1 MHMKSL
7 ARTVLAGATLALAV
21 SSVPAAAVTT
31 FRQFQQSNPLVENFV
46 YTNAATSTFSGTYA
60 LGLSTPRFGVPPIFF
75 PVTVTINASTT
86 APLMVMTSTTS
97 AQPGWAGTI
106 TLTTTDPLV
115 PGGNLLTVTFAGG
128 VAQFEN
134 DGTGNWS
141 AALALAAPSVPVVPG
156 GSFIAYLTDY
166 LPQKWIEGSNQNNFA
181 VSFSGGETIDGP
193 YAATGTFAAVVP
205 EPATW
210 AMLIAGFGLVGFAAR
225 RRRVAA
231 SIA

>member
-1 MHMKSL
+1 MMKSL
-7 ARTVLAGATLALAV
+7 TRLVLAGATLALAA
-21 SSVPAAAVTT
+21 SAVPASAVTT
-31 FRQFQQSNPLVENFV
+31 FRQFQQADPFDEVFV
-46 YTNAATSTFSGTYA
+46 YTPGATSTFTGTYT

-75 PVTVTINASTT
+75 PVTVTIDASTT
-86 APLMVMTSTTS
+86 DPLMVMTPTTS
-97 AQPGWAGTI
+97 AQTGWTGTI

-141 AALALAAPSVPVVPG
+141 AALALAAPSVPAAPG
-156 GSFIAYLTDY
+156 GAFIAYLTDY
-166 LPQKWIEGSNQNNFA
+166 LPQDWIELSNQNNFA
-181 VSFSGGETIDGP
+181 LSFSGGNSIDGP

-210 AMLIAGFGLVGFAAR
+210 AMLIAGFGLVGYAAR
-225 RRRVAA
+225 RRRVVA
-231 SIA
+231 SVA